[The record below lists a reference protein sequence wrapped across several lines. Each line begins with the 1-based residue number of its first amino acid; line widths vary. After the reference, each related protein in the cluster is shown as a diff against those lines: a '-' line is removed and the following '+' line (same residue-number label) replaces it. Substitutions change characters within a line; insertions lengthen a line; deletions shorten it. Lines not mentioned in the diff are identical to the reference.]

1 MREKFM
7 RKSALFVLLSVVATP
22 VFAQR
27 RAEFLPQ
34 NHLFQPLLLDPLE
47 AQAGGSLVKRWD
59 EGKAVSGLFAPFAI
73 GFRKPLVR
81 WTRDEE
87 HASELAFDVGVFTQ
101 FEMFTDDRGNY
112 RRFMYNAD
120 YKVSL
125 SYALRRGS
133 GAWRFRF
140 YHLSSH
146 LGDDYIIRQRIAS
159 AYPDANNYEQFD
171 VLYATQR
178 GGWRHYGGG
187 GLVISAA
194 ARRKRPYL
202 QAGTLFKT
210 GGEVVRFIA
219 GADLRLLAQTGYT
232 PNVKAGIGLEVG
244 KPENRPLQFLLEGY
258 AGKLPYSTYEERRT
272 AWVGLGVYLNPF

>member
-1 MREKFM
+1 MGLRLTFLCC
-7 RKSALFVLLSVVATP
+7 ALACAAN
-22 VFAQR
+22 AQR
-27 RAEFLPQ
+27 TAEWLPPS
-34 NHLFQPLLLDPLE
+34 HLFQPVLLDPLE

-59 EGKAVSGLFAPFAI
+59 EGKAVDGLFAPFAI

-81 WTRDEE
+81 WTRGES
-87 HASELAFDVGVFTQ
+87 HASELAFDIGAFTQ
-101 FEMFTDDRGNY
+101 FEMFTDDRGLY

-125 SYALRRGS
+125 SYAVQRGR

-171 VLYATQR
+171 ALYSTQR
-178 GGWRHYGGG
+178 GGWRHYSGG

-194 ARRKRPYL
+194 AKRKRPYL

-210 GGEVVRFIA
+210 SGEMVRFIA
-219 GADLRLLAQTGYT
+219 GADLRLLAQTDYT
-232 PNVKAGIGLEVG
+232 PNVKAAIGLEVG
-244 KPENRPLQFLLEGY
+244 KIENRPLAFLLEGY
-258 AGKLPYSTYEERRT
+258 AGKLPYSTYEERRA
-272 AWVGLGVYLNPF
+272 AWVGAGVYLNPF

>member
-1 MREKFM
+1 MQKPAFLF
-7 RKSALFVLLSVVATP
+7 LFVLLAVP
-22 VFAQR
+22 LLAQR
-27 RAEFLPQ
+27 TAEWLPPS
-34 NHLFQPLLLDPLE
+34 HLFAPILLDPLE
-47 AQAGGSLVKRWD
+47 AQSGGSLVKRWE
-59 EGKAVSGLFAPFAI
+59 EGREVKGLFAPFAI

-81 WTRDEE
+81 WTRDEDR
-87 HASELAFDVGVFTQ
+87 ASELAFDVGAFTQ

-125 SYALRRGS
+125 SYAIQRGR

-178 GGWRHYGGG
+178 RGWRHYGGG

-194 ARRKRPYL
+194 AKRKRPYF
-202 QAGTLFKT
+202 QAGTLFRT
-210 GGEVVRFIA
+210 GGEMVRFLA
-219 GADLRLLAQTGYT
+219 GADLRLLAQTDYT
-232 PNVKAGIGLEVG
+232 LNVKAGIGLEVG
-244 KPENRPLQFLLEGY
+244 KVENRPLAFLLEGY
-258 AGKLPYSTYEERRT
+258 TGKLPYSTYEERRT
-272 AWVGLGVYLNPF
+272 AWVGAGVYVNPF